1 MQSARKGADSRVTEL
16 EKQLKAEAGFKA
28 ALEAE
33 LQGTKD
39 RLEMMSKRR
48 QAADAQVWNRSF

>member
-1 MQSARKGADSRVTEL
+1 MQSAREGANSRVAEL
-16 EKQLKAEAGFKA
+16 EKQLEAEAGFKA

-39 RLEMMSKRR
+39 SLDLMSKGR
-48 QAADAQVWNRSF
+48 QAADAQV